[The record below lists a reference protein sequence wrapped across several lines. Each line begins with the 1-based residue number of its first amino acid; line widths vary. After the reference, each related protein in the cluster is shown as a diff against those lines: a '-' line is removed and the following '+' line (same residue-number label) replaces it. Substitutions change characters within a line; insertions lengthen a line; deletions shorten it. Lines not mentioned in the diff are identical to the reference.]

1 MMTPPRKQRGK
12 DLSSDLPIPAI
23 LFPFWAFFTRTRAP
37 AIVRANSQSTRTRGT
52 GGGTLGTRE
61 NFRDVTQPRRH
72 RRALSRAPGTRRHA
86 RVRREGLHAPTRN
99 ALKTLTGAS
108 RDESARV
115 SRSSRAR
122 AARSRGSSR
131 SRRGFAFFFPAN
143 AVARD
148 RGNAS
153 SRAGWPRS
161 APPKRRDRR
170 AIAMGLI
177 HSAISVA
184 VCVAHARI
192 TPSSPGPLRTRR
204 ETFREARSRETAS
217 RTPNADARRAREFVR
232 GASVAFLRVS
242 ASPSSR
248 FRGDFR
254 LARITPRASP
264 REGR

>member
-1 MMTPPRKQRGK
+1 MTPPRKQRGK

-99 ALKTLTGAS
+99 ALKTFTGAS

-131 SRRGFAFFFPAN
+131 SRRGFAFFFPCERRRAGSRKRVITRGL
-143 AVARD
+143 ASICAPETSRSTRD
-148 RGNAS
+148 GHGIDTLRDFCRRPRR
-153 SRAGWPRS
+153 SRAHYALLPRS
-161 APPKRRDRR
+161 PPHPSRNFPRG
-170 AIAMGLI
+170 AIA
-177 HSAISVA
+177 
-184 VCVAHARI
+184 
-192 TPSSPGPLRTRR
+192 
-204 ETFREARSRETAS
+204 
-217 RTPNADARRAREFVR
+217 
-232 GASVAFLRVS
+232 
-242 ASPSSR
+242 
-248 FRGDFR
+248 
-254 LARITPRASP
+254 
-264 REGR
+264 